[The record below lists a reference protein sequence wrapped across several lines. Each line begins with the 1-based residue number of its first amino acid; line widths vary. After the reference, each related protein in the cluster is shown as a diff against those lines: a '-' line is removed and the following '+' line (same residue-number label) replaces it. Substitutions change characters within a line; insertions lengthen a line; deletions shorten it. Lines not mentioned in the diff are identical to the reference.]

1 MLHLYRF
8 YSGARLFLMLINQN
22 MSGVLLE
29 EELKRYFGYN
39 TFRAYQKE
47 IIHALLRKEDVLA
60 ILPTGAG
67 KSLCY
72 QLPALLQPGTA
83 IVVSPL
89 ISLMQDQVVSLYKNG
104 ISAAFV
110 NSSLPYQEIQSVL
123 SNLSEYKLLYV
134 APERL
139 TDPQFLERL
148 KETTIS
154 FFVIDEAHCIS
165 QWGHSFRSEYRKLS
179 ILKEIFPECPVIALT
194 ATATRDVE
202 KDIQVQL
209 SMSNPTHIKGS
220 FDRPNLTIRLQS
232 KNQPEKQLKDFLS
245 QQGNS
250 PGIIYSA
257 TRKGVETTFSIL
269 QQAGYSV
276 GRYHAGLTEQERS
289 SSQHAFLHDKVTLM
303 VATVAFGMGVHK
315 PDIRFIVHMDM
326 PRNIEQYYQEIGR
339 AGRDGLPA
347 ECLMLFSTQ
356 DFIIYKSFLE
366 DVEDLEIRKQ
376 MKAKTES
383 MYRFCTSLKCR
394 RGELLHYF
402 GEKFP
407 LEMCSACDNC
417 LDEME
422 QIDGTV
428 IAQKI
433 LSCVHR
439 LRQNV
444 GIRMVTD
451 VLRGSKGQ
459 HILTRGY
466 DQLSTYGLLRE
477 MSEQEVRFYIESLI
491 HLRYLML
498 TDGEYPVLKWSD
510 QSAVI
515 IKGGQKVFFKKRSF
529 KNQKEEKVERGRRSV
544 KGREAST
551 LQYDETLFDLLRQ
564 LRLQIARDEAVPPY
578 VVFSDRALQEMAAY
592 FPQTQQEFAQINGVG
607 PIKWV
612 KYGEKFLEV
621 IRAEKKIPV
630 IPVKRQEPVVEPM
643 QRRSSLEETVDLYQQ
658 GNSLE
663 QIMKIRELAKST
675 VLTHLVEAIQEG
687 IDLDISPFVSVDN
700 RVAIEAAIAE
710 VGAEKLT
717 PIKEKLPPHIS
728 FEEIRFV
735 VAFFRRS

>member
-1 MLHLYRF
+1 MLADQHISYLLAE
-8 YSGARLFLMLINQN
+8 G
-22 MSGVLLE
+22 GLE

-110 NSSLPYQEIQSVL
+110 NSSLLYQDIQSVL
-123 SNLSEYKLLYV
+123 CNLSDYKLLYV

-148 KETTIS
+148 RETTVS

-165 QWGHSFRSEYRKLS
+165 QWGHSFRAEYRKLS
-179 ILKEIFPECPVIALT
+179 ILKEIFPQCPIIALT

-202 KDIQVQL
+202 KDIQLQL
-209 SMSNPTHIKGS
+209 SMRNPTHIKGS

-232 KNQPEKQLKDFLS
+232 KIQAENQLKTFLK
-245 QQGNS
+245 QQGHS
-250 PGIIYSA
+250 PGIIYCS
-257 TRKGVETTFSIL
+257 TRKGVETTFSML
-269 QQAGYSV
+269 QQAGYTV
-276 GRYHAGLTEQERS
+276 GRYHAGLSEQERTA
-289 SSQHAFLHDKVTLM
+289 SQHAFLHDQVSLM

-347 ECLMLFSTQ
+347 ECLMLFSAQ
-356 DFIIYKSFLE
+356 DFVVYKSFLE
-366 DVEDLEIRKQ
+366 DIEDFEIRKQ

-383 MYRFCTSLKCR
+383 MYRLCTSLKCR
-394 RGELLHYF
+394 RVELLRYF

-407 LEMCSACDNC
+407 LEICGACDNC
-417 LDEME
+417 LDDAE
-422 QIDGTV
+422 QMDGTV

-439 LRQNV
+439 LKQNV

-451 VLRGSKGQ
+451 VLRGSKAQ
-459 HILTRGY
+459 NILTRGY
-466 DQLSTYGLLRE
+466 DQLSTYGLLSE
-477 MSEQEVRFYIESLI
+477 LSEQEVRYYIESLI
-491 HLRYLML
+491 HFRQL
-498 TDGEYPVLKWSD
+498 TLTEGEYPVLKWSD
-510 QSAVI
+510 QSSAVV
-515 IKGGQKVFFKKRSF
+515 KGEQKVFFKKRNF
-529 KNQKEEKVERGRRSV
+529 KAQKGERVEKERRSI
-544 KGREAST
+544 KEKEAST
-551 LQYDETLFDLLRQ
+551 LHYDETLFETLRQ
-564 LRLQIARDEAVPPY
+564 LRLQIAREEAVPPY
-578 VVFSDRALQEMAAY
+578 VVFSDRALQEMAVS

-607 PIKWV
+607 PIKWI
-612 KYGEKFLEV
+612 KYGEKFLDV
-621 IRAEKKIPV
+621 IRSQKKEKV
-630 IPVKRQEPVVEPM
+630 IPVKEQELTSV
-643 QRRSSLEETVDLYQQ
+643 QRRNSLEETVDLYQQ

-663 QIMKIRELAKST
+663 QIMQIRQLARST
-675 VLTHLVEAIQEG
+675 ILTHLTEAIQEG
-687 IDLDISPFVSVDN
+687 HDLDLFPLISFDK
-700 RVAIEAAIAE
+700 RAAIEKVIAE
-710 VGAEKLT
+710 LGAERLA
-717 PIKEKLPPHIS
+717 PIKEKLPADIS
-728 FEEIRFV
+728 FDEIRLV
-735 VAFFRRS
+735 AAFFRRR